1 MGNTAGP
8 RAEAS
13 GAADSRRALVLTLLL
28 AALSII
34 GVASVRMPLVTRF
47 QAVKLKSD
55 DYLLPPTEQTV
66 TASLGYR
73 SALADL
79 IYAHVLVSYGIHF
92 QEKHNFEF
100 IGSYLDTVNA
110 LDPKFRDPY
119 RFADTL
125 LTLQPHAVGP
135 ASYRKARVILERGL
149 KALPYDTEL
158 WSSTGQFMAYIATQR
173 LTNPTEIAE
182 WRLEGAR
189 KLARACELVS
199 NNENVP
205 YHCINAATL
214 LSEAGEQA
222 AMKTFLQKVLLVND
236 DPEIRGLASAA
247 LQRSSSTT
255 AQELNQALEARK
267 TRLQQIWGQDLP
279 FVTRSA
285 LFVLGP
291 HTDPAR
297 CAGLSRPDEL
307 ACASSWRDWNEQQEE
322 RSANAEQ

>member
-1 MGNTAGP
+1 MSVTAQSSFE
-8 RAEAS
+8 RAQGS
-13 GAADSRRALVLTLLL
+13 GRARAFGVLLCALSMFAIARLRSPLL
-28 AALSII
+28 AHFDT
-34 GVASVRMPLVTRF
+34 V
-47 QAVKLKSD
+47 QLKSD

-66 TASLGYR
+66 SASLGYR

-100 IGSYLDTVNA
+100 VGSYLDTVNA

-125 LTLQPHAVGP
+125 LTLQPSPVGVR
-135 ASYRKARVILERGL
+135 SYRKARQILERGL
-149 KALPYDTEL
+149 QALPYDTEL
-158 WSSTGQFMAYIATQR
+158 WSSAGQFMAYIAPQR
-173 LTNPTEIAE
+173 LTDQAEVAE

-189 KLARACELVS
+189 KLARACELVG

-222 AMKTFLQKVLLVND
+222 AVKTFLEKVLLVND
-236 DPEIRGLASAA
+236 DPEIRGLANAALMMSSSAA
-247 LQRSSSTT
+247 ARQT
-255 AQELNQALEARK
+255 NQDLEARAS
-267 TRLQQIWGQDLP
+267 RLQLVWGKDLP

-291 HTDPAR
+291 HTDPAT
-297 CAGLSRPDEL
+297 CAGLSRPDSIS
-307 ACASSWRDWNEQQEE
+307 CASSWRDWDE
-322 RSANAEQ
+322 RQDRGANAEQ